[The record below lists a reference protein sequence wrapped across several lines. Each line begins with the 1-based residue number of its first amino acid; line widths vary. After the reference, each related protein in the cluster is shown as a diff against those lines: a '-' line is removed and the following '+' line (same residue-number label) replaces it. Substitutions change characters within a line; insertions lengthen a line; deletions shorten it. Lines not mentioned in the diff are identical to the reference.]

1 MMRKNLNTN
10 KYFMVGNGLLA
21 FAVFIIVALFI
32 YLSFRYQRRD
42 DAKITYEGKYHIEIS
57 NDFAGDSIA
66 VYINDSLLLGRT
78 MPDGT
83 VKLTV
88 DRFAEESA
96 LIVVDGATDKAS
108 PFSLSDKGS
117 RIKITRNN
125 GVVYMLETEN

>member
-1 MMRKNLNTN
+1 MRKNLNTN

-32 YLSFRYQRRD
+32 YISFRYQRKD
-42 DAKITYEGKYHIEIS
+42 DAKISYEGKYNIEIS

-66 VYINDSLLLGRT
+66 VYINDSLLLGRV
-78 MPDGT
+78 MPDAV

-96 LIVVDGATDKAS
+96 LIIVDGATDKAS

-117 RIKITRNN
+117 CIKITRNN
-125 GVVYMLETEN
+125 GVVYMLEAEN

>member
-42 DAKITYEGKYHIEIS
+42 DAKISYEGKYHIEIS

-78 MPDGT
+78 MPDGV

-96 LIVVDGATDKAS
+96 LIVVDGATVKAS

>member
-1 MMRKNLNTN
+1 MRKNLNTH

-32 YLSFRYQRRD
+32 YISFRYQRKD
-42 DAKITYEGKYHIEIS
+42 DAKISYEGKYNIEIS

-66 VYINDSLLLGRT
+66 VYINDSLLLGRV
-78 MPDGT
+78 MPDAV

-96 LIVVDGATDKAS
+96 LIIVDGKTDKAS

-117 RIKITRNN
+117 RIKVTRNN